1 LKIEPIT
8 ATIRVKPCPRCNY
21 PGKDP
26 RAQSA
31 GRKGGSAKV
40 AKGFAVAGQPD
51 AAARKRGWETR
62 RVKKELFDDRRKG

>member
-8 ATIRVKPCPRCNY
+8 ATIRVKHCPRCGY

-31 GRKGGSAKV
+31 GRKGGTAKV
-40 AKGFAVAGQPD
+40 AKGFACAEVLAKAMATR
-51 AAARKRGWETR
+51 AAN
-62 RVKKELFDDRRKG
+62 KKGKFC